1 MSVIPSLAA
10 GLAQLQALSTYIDQ
24 GSSNATFVFYSDTKP
39 ASVDVAVSTS
49 AALVTLTL
57 PKPCFKQLNADS
69 IELNQSDA
77 ALVTKAGTA
86 VWARL
91 YNGAGL
97 AVADFAVGSDIS
109 LANPTLVLGATL
121 MMNSI
126 VLKPTTV

>member
-10 GLAQLQALSTYIDQ
+10 GLAQLQALATYIDQ

-39 ASVDVAVSTS
+39 ASIDVAASTS

-57 PKPCFKQLNADS
+57 PKPCFKQLSADS
-69 IELNQSDA
+69 IELNQTDA

>member
-10 GLAQLQALSTYIDQ
+10 GLAQLQALATYIDQ
-24 GSSNATFVFYSDTKP
+24 GSSNATFIFYSDTQP
-39 ASVDVAVSTS
+39 ASIDVAANTS

-69 IELNQSDA
+69 IELNQTDA

-86 VWARL
+86 LWARL